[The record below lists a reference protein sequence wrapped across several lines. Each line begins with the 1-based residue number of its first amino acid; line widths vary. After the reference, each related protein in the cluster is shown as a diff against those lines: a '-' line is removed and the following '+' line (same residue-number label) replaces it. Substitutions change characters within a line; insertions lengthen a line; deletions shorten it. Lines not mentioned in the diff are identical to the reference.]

1 MAEYQDTF
9 KRYEKKYLLSQ
20 KQYEQLT
27 QKLKG
32 KMVPDQFANSTI
44 LNIYYDTPDY
54 RLIRASLEKPIYKE
68 KLRLRSYGVPS
79 YNDEAFIEL
88 KKKYKGVVY
97 KRRVGMNLSD
107 ADGYLDGLGKTEKE
121 DQILKEIDWFLR
133 FYKKISPA
141 MFISYDRIAM
151 YSRENPDLR
160 LTFDCHITY
169 RSYDL
174 DLTKGIYGTELLDP
188 GQRLLEIKI
197 PEVMPIWMSHI
208 LTGCKIYP
216 VSFSKYGKAYAEMA
230 QRENIKKGEVQY
242 A

>member
-1 MAEYQDTF
+1 MAEYQGTF
-9 KRYEKKYLLSQ
+9 KRYEKKYLLSL
-20 KQYEQLT
+20 KQYERLN

-54 RLIRASLEKPIYKE
+54 RLIRTSLEKPIYKE

-79 YNDEAFIEL
+79 CNDEAFIEL

-97 KRRVGMNLSD
+97 KRRVEMNLSD
-107 ADGYLDGLGKTEKE
+107 AQAYLDGLGRTEKE

-133 FYKKISPA
+133 FYKKIVPA

-151 YSRENPDLR
+151 YSRENPDFR

-174 DLTKGIYGTELLDP
+174 DLTKGIYGTELLDS

-208 LTGCKIYP
+208 LTECNIYP

-230 QRENIKKGEVQY
+230 QNENIQKGEAQY